1 MSINSTAVW
10 PGLLST
16 STTISAWQSQKKLGT
31 EADPRFL
38 IATENQIG
46 IFVVE
51 NWNFTTGKSRQ
62 QQNMPIEHAVFF
74 LHMRGVGKILR
85 QLTQTVQSVI
95 FAAYLCWCWGPYWH
109 DPSLVM
115 ALLRIKKYLLS
126 DNVVLLFTF
135 ICCWYRFLSYIQV
148 LVWLSNAN
156 FKFPMLS
163 FSWLHRLIKDCLILY
178 R

>member
-1 MSINSTAVW
+1 MPINFTAVW

-51 NWNFTTGKSRQ
+51 NSNFTTGKSCQ
-62 QQNMPIEHAVFF
+62 QQNMPIEHAVLF

-85 QLTQTVQSVI
+85 QLAQTVQSVI
-95 FAAYLCWCWGPYWH
+95 FAVYLCWC
-109 DPSLVM
+109 
-115 ALLRIKKYLLS
+115 
-126 DNVVLLFTF
+126 
-135 ICCWYRFLSYIQV
+135 
-148 LVWLSNAN
+148 
-156 FKFPMLS
+156 
-163 FSWLHRLIKDCLILY
+163 
-178 R
+178 

>member
-1 MSINSTAVW
+1 MLAEFTRFWSKILISFEKIENWWYQCQLRRRVMSINFTAVW

-51 NWNFTTGKSRQ
+51 NSNFSTGKSCQ
-62 QQNMPIEHAVFF
+62 QQNMPIEHAVLF

-85 QLTQTVQSVI
+85 QLAQTVQSVI
-95 FAAYLCWCWGPYWH
+95 FAVYLCWCWGPYWH
-109 DPSLVM
+109 DPSLV
-115 ALLRIKKYLLS
+115 
-126 DNVVLLFTF
+126 
-135 ICCWYRFLSYIQV
+135 
-148 LVWLSNAN
+148 
-156 FKFPMLS
+156 
-163 FSWLHRLIKDCLILY
+163 
-178 R
+178 